1 MDTGVII
8 NKITIRVFKTKW
20 VRIFVSFGFKLLVKL
35 FKPNLNKVLFGC
47 MNGNW
52 YGDNS
57 RHLYEWI
64 LEKRSDLEPIWMTN
78 NREVKKYLEKQNKPV
93 VLIFSFRGI
102 WTITT
107 ARIGV
112 FTDSLRDLFI
122 DPFATHNKIRLIALR
137 HGRSVKRVRFAR
149 LGHKISE
156 KEKTERLWEAKLI
169 EYAISTSEFVSDIQ
183 EECLKIGREKHVVT
197 GYPRNDSVI
206 VPKSELNETWKH
218 FMGDL
223 SPKKIILYGP
233 SWRHGRGFTKF
244 FPFEDFDEK
253 KLVELLRAENI
264 LLLLRP
270 HVTELEKTELRVF
283 FDRLAKN
290 SDVIKIASHK
300 FFPDVNSI
308 IPYADALISD
318 YSALYHDFLLLN
330 KPILFIP
337 YDYEDFALKNGF
349 LYDYYENLP
358 GPAINTF
365 SELCQSFT
373 EISNGQDHYFSKR
386 NALMTKIH
394 THFDDK
400 SCFRVSQLIDEI
412 KNK

>member
-1 MDTGVII
+1 MNLNDIT
-8 NKITIRVFKTKW
+8 NKIITKVFKTVLIRKI
-20 VRIFVSFGFKLLVKL
+20 VGFLFKILVKVL
-35 FKPNLNKVLFGC
+35 KPNENRVLFGA

-57 RHLYEWI
+57 RHLFEWV
-64 LEKRSDLEPIWMTN
+64 LANRPDLKPVWLTN
-78 NREVKKYLEKQNKPV
+78 NRKVKRKLKDQNKPV

-102 WTITT
+102 FIV
-107 ARIGV
+107 ARARMGF

-122 DPFATHNKIRLIALR
+122 DPFATHDNIKLIALR

-149 LGHKISE
+149 LGHKISD
-156 KEKTERLWEAKLI
+156 KEKKERLWESKLI

-206 VPKSELNETWKH
+206 VPNSKSNNIWQDFL
-218 FMGDL
+218 GDL
-223 SPKKIILYGP
+223 MPEKIILYGP
-233 SWRHGRGFTKF
+233 SWRHGRGFTNF

-253 KLVELLRAENI
+253 KLIETLREEKI

-270 HVTELEKTELRVF
+270 HVTELEKKDLRYF
-283 FDRLAKN
+283 FDRLAEN
-290 SDVIKIASHK
+290 SDVVKIASHK
-300 FFPDVNSI
+300 VFPDVNTL
-308 IPYADALISD
+308 IPYVDALISD

-330 KPILFIP
+330 KPMLFIP
-337 YDYEDFALKNGF
+337 YDYEDFAQKNGF

-358 GPAINTF
+358 GPAIESF
-365 SELCQSFT
+365 SELCNNFI
-373 EISNGQDHYFSKR
+373 EISKGDDKYFEKR
-386 NALMTKIH
+386 ESLKNKIH
-394 THFDDK
+394 TYLDDK
-400 SCFRVSQLIDEI
+400 SCLRVSKLIDEI